1 MFLNVT
7 VNKRERDIH
16 VVKRAQACDA
26 NQMLLPSLYTSIT
39 DPDTSAR
46 LVAALALGACDRP
59 VAELSDSFAR
69 TPAKPDVYATTCR
82 RLNSEYWFLGTD

>member
-39 DPDTSAR
+39 DPVHIGKTR
-46 LVAALALGACDRP
+46 CC
-59 VAELSDSFAR
+59 LSSW
-69 TPAKPDVYATTCR
+69 C
-82 RLNSEYWFLGTD
+82 L